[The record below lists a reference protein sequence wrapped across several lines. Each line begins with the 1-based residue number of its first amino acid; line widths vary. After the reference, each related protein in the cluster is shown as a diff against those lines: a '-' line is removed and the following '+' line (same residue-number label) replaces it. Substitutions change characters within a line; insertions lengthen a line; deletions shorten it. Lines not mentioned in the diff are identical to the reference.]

1 MSGISLG
8 ADCLSTYEEGIKR
21 EWIIGNG
28 LGGYASSTVIGV
40 STRTYHG
47 LLVAAPENSPG
58 RFVLLSSFDEEISTD
73 EDIYKLAV
81 HKYPGTISPTGFNY
95 LSEYTQNPFPLWVYQ
110 PGDFTVKKKIF
121 LVHNSNMTCVLYD
134 IESKKEEALLKIF
147 PLVNSRDFHYTAR
160 SGYLSFSQKTDSSGV
175 KLESSNGFTF
185 YLSSNLEYHSDPRW
199 YYNLEYDAE
208 KQRGLNSQEDNFNPG
223 YFESKLKSGTS
234 RFFIAASTEDISSL
248 NLRKVDELYKRT
260 VNRQNL
266 LVLNSRLRD
275 PFALKLLRATDTF
288 TVKNTFSGENTV
300 IAGYHWY
307 SDWGRDT
314 MISLTGLF
322 LIPYRHEEARSVLMN
337 FARYCRKGLIPN
349 TFPAFGGEP
358 VYNTVD
364 ASLWFIH
371 AVSRYFA
378 YTSNF
383 LFLADIWDTIEA
395 IIDNY
400 RKGTDFGI
408 GMDSDHLIQQGP
420 QLTWMDA
427 KIGEWAVTPRAGK
440 ACEIN
445 ALWYNALK
453 IASSLGTLLGKE
465 VFLYEMLADGVA
477 SNFENTFWNS
487 ETNCLFDLIYRD
499 EVGNEVK
506 DPAIRPNQIFA
517 VALPNTMLPP
527 DKEKAIVDR
536 VEKDLLTPFGL
547 RSLSCDHPLY
557 KGQYHGDALTRDTAY
572 HNGTA
577 WPWLLGAYVRA
588 YRKVHNYSEK
598 SLEDMKA
605 LLEGFNTHLESAGLG
620 TVSEVFNGDY
630 PHSPGGC
637 IAQAWSVAE
646 ILRAYVEDVLEIRPL
661 LSTISPALLNVISPE
676 LDIMS
681 FSSMNINERTT

>member
-1 MSGISLG
+1 MSGVRFG
-8 ADCLSTYEEGIKR
+8 ANFLSSYEEGIKR
-21 EWIIGNG
+21 EWIVGNG
-28 LGGYASSTVIGV
+28 LGGYASSTVIGA

-58 RFVLLSSFDEEISTD
+58 RFLLLSSLDEEISIND
-73 EDIYKLAV
+73 EIYQLAT
-81 HKYPGTISPTGFNY
+81 HKYPNTISPTGFNY
-95 LSEYTQNPFPLWVYQ
+95 LSEYIQDPFPLWIYN
-110 PGDFTVKKKIF
+110 PGDFTVKKKVF
-121 LVHNSNMTCVLYD
+121 MVHNSNMTCVLYD
-134 IESKKEEALLKIF
+134 IESIKEGALLRIF
-147 PLVNSRDFHYTAR
+147 PLVNSRDLHYTTR
-160 SGYLSFSQKTDSSGV
+160 SGYLSFSQKANPAGV
-175 KLESSNGFTF
+175 EMESSNGFTF
-185 YLSSNLEYHSDPRW
+185 SLTSNLEYHSDPRW

-223 YFESKLKSGTS
+223 YFESKLESGNT
-234 RFFIAASTEDISSL
+234 RFFIAASTDDISSL
-248 NLRKVDELYKRT
+248 NLRKVNELYKRG

-266 LVLNSRLRD
+266 LALNSRLTD

-288 TVKNTFSGENTV
+288 IVKNPSSGENTV

-337 FARYCRKGLIPN
+337 FARNCRKGLIPN
-349 TFPAFGGEP
+349 TFPAFGGDP

-383 LFLADIWDTIEA
+383 LFLADIWDTIED

-408 GMDSDHLIQQGP
+408 GMDSDHLIRQGP

-427 KIGEWAVTPRAGK
+427 KIGEWAVTPRSGK

-445 ALWYNALK
+445 ALWYNALR
-453 IASSLGTLLGKE
+453 IAGSLGTLLGKD
-465 VFLYEMLADGVA
+465 VSVYEMLADGVA
-477 SNFENTFWNS
+477 SNFENTFWNP
-487 ETNCLFDLIYRD
+487 ETNCLFDLIYQD
-499 EVGNEVK
+499 ENGNEVK

-536 VEKDLLTPFGL
+536 VEKDLLIPFGL
-547 RSLSCDHPLY
+547 RTLSTDHPLY
-557 KGQYHGDALTRDTAY
+557 KGQYHGDAFTRDTAY

-588 YRKVHNYSEK
+588 YRKVHSYSEK
-598 SLEDMKA
+598 SLEDMRA
-605 LLEGFNTHLESAGLG
+605 LL
-620 TVSEVFNGDY
+620 
-630 PHSPGGC
+630 
-637 IAQAWSVAE
+637 
-646 ILRAYVEDVLEIRPL
+646 
-661 LSTISPALLNVISPE
+661 
-676 LDIMS
+676 
-681 FSSMNINERTT
+681 